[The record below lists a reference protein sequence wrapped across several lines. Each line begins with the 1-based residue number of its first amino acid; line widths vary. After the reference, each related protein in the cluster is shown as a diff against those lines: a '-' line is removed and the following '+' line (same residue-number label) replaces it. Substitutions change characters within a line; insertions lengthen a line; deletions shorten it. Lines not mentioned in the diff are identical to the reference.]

1 MVTVWGPDN
10 PRQKFW
16 KVSSIVAV
24 YVKCTGALTF
34 ESFLQRKC
42 ADFLTEI
49 TKVSSIVALHV
60 LGHWL
65 LRIFFREDPLALLVG
80 PTIFFSL
87 RFFFSFSPNIWE
99 FFTEK
104 IRWLCSQGERYLVP
118 EYRESGLLNLHKTS
132 RVEAMTFPKTES
144 P

>member
-60 LGHWL
+60 LGH
-65 LRIFFREDPLALLVG
+65 
-80 PTIFFSL
+80 
-87 RFFFSFSPNIWE
+87 
-99 FFTEK
+99 
-104 IRWLCSQGERYLVP
+104 
-118 EYRESGLLNLHKTS
+118 
-132 RVEAMTFPKTES
+132 
-144 P
+144 